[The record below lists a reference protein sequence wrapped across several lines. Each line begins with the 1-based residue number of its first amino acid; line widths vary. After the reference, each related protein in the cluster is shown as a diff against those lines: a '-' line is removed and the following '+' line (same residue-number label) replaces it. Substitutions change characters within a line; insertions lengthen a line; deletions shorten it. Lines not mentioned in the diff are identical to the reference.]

1 MIKRKYIIFIIIGII
16 LLVSLI
22 LVIKQFVVINPK
34 EEISNE
40 YTPMQEIADS
50 DLRNTIVTLYFKS
63 KDSNTLV
70 QEGRLIDVKL
80 LLEKPYEAL
89 LQMLI
94 LGPEASSYERL
105 IPEGTTINKTELK
118 GDTLTIDL
126 SKEFSA
132 NTGDM
137 LNLTIES
144 IKKTITSLN
153 EVNDVIILINGN
165 SINT

>member
-1 MIKRKYIIFIIIGII
+1 MIKRKYLIYIIIGII
-16 LLVSLI
+16 LLIATI
-22 LVIKQFVVINPK
+22 LVVKQFIVINPK

-80 LLEKPYEAL
+80 LLEKPYETL

-94 LGPEASSYERL
+94 LGPDASSYEKL
-105 IPEGTTINKTELK
+105 IPAGTTINKTELK
-118 GDTLTIDL
+118 GDTLEIDF
-126 SKEFSA
+126 SKDFSN
-132 NTGDM
+132 NTGEL

-153 EVNDVIILINGN
+153 EVNNVIIFVDGKEIK
-165 SINT
+165 S

>member
-70 QEGRLIDVKL
+70 QEGRLIEVKL

>member
-80 LLEKPYEAL
+80 LLEKPYETL

-118 GDTLTIDL
+118 GDILEIDL

-165 SINT
+165 NINT

>member
-80 LLEKPYEAL
+80 LLEKPYETL

-105 IPEGTTINKTELK
+105 IPEGTTINKTELN

-153 EVNDVIILINGN
+153 EVNDVIILVDGN

>member
-16 LLVSLI
+16 LLISLI

-80 LLEKPYEAL
+80 LLEKPYETL

-105 IPEGTTINKTELK
+105 IPEGTTINKTELN

-153 EVNDVIILINGN
+153 EVNDVIILVDGKN
-165 SINT
+165 INT